1 MAYCNAKLLSWFAS
15 LPLLN
20 VAITEFW
27 CLSFIHIRLHSAV
40 LFSLSMYS
48 GLTTFDDALLGRGYF
63 LDSLMNMKLYSLSL
77 REDELGMVFDIS
89 KNNFS
94 IWLHFVIKNLPMF
107 EYCEHWYSTR
117 ILPTSINLVVVAQR
131 SIMVQM
137 WIIVNGFVLF
147 FECYH

>member
-1 MAYCNAKLLSWFAS
+1 MIMIAITFEMAYCNAKLLSWFAS

-94 IWLHFVIKNLPMF
+94 IWLHFVIKNLPINSSLNIDILLEF
-107 EYCEHWYSTR
+107 YQPRSTLSWWPRDPLWFKCE
-117 ILPTSINLVVVAQR
+117 LL
-131 SIMVQM
+131 
-137 WIIVNGFVLF
+137 
-147 FECYH
+147 